1 MYSTLVADC
10 ELVQFAIFPHHE
22 IAFCM
27 SSTLT
32 NDFLQLSTLQII
44 HSRNVAVSLISHAFS
59 ELI

>member
-1 MYSTLVADC
+1 
-10 ELVQFAIFPHHE
+10 
-22 IAFCM
+22 M

-32 NDFLQLSTLQII
+32 NDFFWLSAVQII